1 MCCPKSPGPSL
12 QTIKINPMNKETEI
26 SPVESLLD
34 KYRPTHGSYLPIL
47 VILLL
52 VSTFSW
58 MFVSELDEVAVA
70 TGQVV
75 PQGQVKLIQHL
86 EGGIVTEI
94 LAKEGQKVGK
104 GERLMQLRLG
114 ADRVRSSEI
123 ELQAAGLV
131 IKRDRLQAELDK
143 QRFSLPENVD
153 AKIRKIFQKEIL
165 TFDNRKRQVNGSI
178 KILEANARQKIL
190 EIKELESRIKGR
202 ETSLKL
208 ALKRLQIAESLE
220 KDNLSTKMEVLDLE
234 NVYGQLKS
242 EIAELQTSLQRAK
255 EAHNEARQRAK
266 ALTLDF
272 NREVSEELG
281 RVEIALAQTE
291 EQLKTASELVN
302 QTALYSPIE
311 GIVKN
316 LRQHTIGGVVQ
327 PGEAIMEIVP
337 AQDTLVIEAKLSPID
352 VGYVRVGQKADV
364 KILTYDFLRY
374 GSLPGLVKNVA
385 ADTST
390 DFRGDPYFR
399 VEIETER
406 NYLGNDVGSLPIT
419 PGMQAEINI
428 KTGTRSLF
436 NFLLSPVLKTWHAA
450 LRER

>member
-1 MCCPKSPGPSL
+1 
-12 QTIKINPMNKETEI
+12 MNKETKI

-34 KYRPTHGSYLPIL
+34 KYSPKHGSHLPIL
-47 VILLL
+47 VILILM
-52 VSTFSW
+52 STFSW

-123 ELQAAGLV
+123 ELQAASLV

-143 QRFSLPENVD
+143 QPFSLPENVD
-153 AKIRKIFQKEIL
+153 VKIRKIFQKEIL

-202 ETSLKL
+202 KTSLEF
-208 ALKRLQIAESLE
+208 ALKRLQISKSLE
-220 KDNLSTKMEVLDLE
+220 KDNLTTKMEVLDLE
-234 NVYGQLKS
+234 NEYGQLKS

-255 EAHNEARQRAK
+255 EAHTEARQRATS
-266 ALTLDF
+266 LTLDF

-291 EQLKTASELVN
+291 EQLKTASELVD

-327 PGEAIMEIVP
+327 PGEAIMEVVP
-337 AQDTLVIEAKLSPID
+337 AQDTLVVETKLSPID

-390 DFRGDPYFR
+390 DLRGDPYFR

-406 NYLGNDVGSLPIT
+406 NYLGKDLGSLPIT

-428 KTGTRSLF
+428 KTGTRSVF
-436 NFLLSPVLKTWHAA
+436 NFLISPVFKTWHAA
-450 LRER
+450 FKER

>member
-1 MCCPKSPGPSL
+1 
-12 QTIKINPMNKETEI
+12 MNKETEN

-123 ELQAAGLV
+123 ELQAAGLI

-143 QRFSLPENVD
+143 QRFSLPDNVD

-220 KDNLSTKMEVLDLE
+220 KANLSTKMEVLDLE
-234 NVYGQLKS
+234 NEYAQLKS
-242 EIAELQTSLQRAK
+242 EISELQTSLQRAK
-255 EAHNEARQRAK
+255 EAHTEARQRATS
-266 ALTLDF
+266 LTLDF

-281 RVEIALAQTE
+281 RVETALAQTE
-291 EQLKTASELVN
+291 EQLRTASELVN

-327 PGEAIMEIVP
+327 PGEAIMEVVP
-337 AQDTLVIEAKLSPID
+337 ARDTLVVETKLSPID

-390 DFRGDPYFR
+390 DLSGDPYFR

-406 NYLGNDVGSLPIT
+406 NYLGKDPGSLPIT

-428 KTGTRSLF
+428 KTGTRSVF
-436 NFLLSPVLKTWHAA
+436 NFLISPVLKTWHAA
-450 LRER
+450 FKER

>member
-1 MCCPKSPGPSL
+1 
-12 QTIKINPMNKETEI
+12 MNKETEN

-123 ELQAAGLV
+123 ELQAAGLE

-143 QRFSLPENVD
+143 QRFSLPKNVD

-220 KDNLSTKMEVLDLE
+220 KANLSTKMEVLDLE
-234 NVYGQLKS
+234 NEYAQLKS
-242 EIAELQTSLQRAK
+242 EILELQTSLQRAK
-255 EAHNEARQRAK
+255 EAHTEARQRATS
-266 ALTLDF
+266 LTLDF

-281 RVEIALAQTE
+281 RVETALAQTE
-291 EQLKTASELVN
+291 EQLRTASELVN

-327 PGEAIMEIVP
+327 PGEAIMEVVP
-337 AQDTLVIEAKLSPID
+337 ARDTLVVETKLSPID

-390 DFRGDPYFR
+390 DLSGDPYFR

-406 NYLGNDVGSLPIT
+406 NYLGKDPGSLPIT

-428 KTGTRSLF
+428 KTGTRSVF
-436 NFLLSPVLKTWHAA
+436 NFLISPVLKTWHAA
-450 LRER
+450 FKER

>member
-1 MCCPKSPGPSL
+1 
-12 QTIKINPMNKETEI
+12 MNKETEN

-123 ELQAAGLV
+123 ELQAAGLE

-143 QRFSLPENVD
+143 QRFSLPKNVD

-220 KDNLSTKMEVLDLE
+220 KANLSTKMEVLDLE
-234 NVYGQLKS
+234 NEYAQLKS
-242 EIAELQTSLQRAK
+242 EISELQTSLQRAK
-255 EAHNEARQRAK
+255 EAHTEARQRATS
-266 ALTLDF
+266 LTLDF

-327 PGEAIMEIVP
+327 PGEAIMEVVP
-337 AQDTLVIEAKLSPID
+337 AQDTLVIETKLSPID
-352 VGYVRVGQKADV
+352 VGYVRVGQNADV

-385 ADTST
+385 ADIST
-390 DFRGDPYFR
+390 DLRGDPYFR

-406 NYLGNDVGSLPIT
+406 NYLGKDSGSLPIT

-428 KTGTRSLF
+428 KTGTRSVF
-436 NFLLSPVLKTWHAA
+436 NFLISPVLKTWHAA
-450 LRER
+450 FKER

>member
-1 MCCPKSPGPSL
+1 MCCPKSRGPSL
-12 QTIKINPMNKETEI
+12 KIIEINPMNKETKI

-34 KYRPTHGSYLPIL
+34 KYSPKHGSHLPIL
-47 VILLL
+47 VILILM
-52 VSTFSW
+52 STFSW

-123 ELQAAGLV
+123 ELQAARLV

-143 QRFSLPENVD
+143 QPFSLPENVD
-153 AKIRKIFQKEIL
+153 VKIRKIFQKEIL

-202 ETSLKL
+202 KTSLEF
-208 ALKRLQIAESLE
+208 ALKRLQISKSLE
-220 KDNLSTKMEVLDLE
+220 KDNLTTKMEVLDLE
-234 NVYGQLKS
+234 NEYGQLKS

-255 EAHNEARQRAK
+255 EAHTEARQRATS
-266 ALTLDF
+266 LTLDF

-291 EQLKTASELVN
+291 EQLKTASELVD

-327 PGEAIMEIVP
+327 PGEAIMEVVP
-337 AQDTLVIEAKLSPID
+337 AQDTLVVETKLSPID

-390 DFRGDPYFR
+390 DLRGDPYFR

-406 NYLGNDVGSLPIT
+406 NYLGKDLGSLPIT

-428 KTGTRSLF
+428 KTGTRSVF
-436 NFLLSPVLKTWHAA
+436 NFLISPVFKTWHAA
-450 LRER
+450 FKER

>member
-1 MCCPKSPGPSL
+1 MS
-12 QTIKINPMNKETEI
+12 KETEN

-123 ELQAAGLV
+123 ELQAAGLE

-143 QRFSLPENVD
+143 QRFSLPKNVD

-220 KDNLSTKMEVLDLE
+220 KANLSTKMEVLDLE
-234 NVYGQLKS
+234 NEYAQLKS
-242 EIAELQTSLQRAK
+242 EISELRTSLQRAK
-255 EAHNEARQRAK
+255 EAHTEARQRSTS
-266 ALTLDF
+266 LTLDF

-281 RVEIALAQTE
+281 RVETALAQTE
-291 EQLKTASELVN
+291 EQLRTASELVN

-327 PGEAIMEIVP
+327 PGEAIMEVVP
-337 AQDTLVIEAKLSPID
+337 ARDTLVVETKLSPID

-390 DFRGDPYFR
+390 DLSGDPYFR

-406 NYLGNDVGSLPIT
+406 NYLGKDPGSLPIT

-428 KTGTRSLF
+428 KTGTRSVF
-436 NFLLSPVLKTWHAA
+436 NFLISPVLKTWHAA
-450 LRER
+450 FKER

>member
-1 MCCPKSPGPSL
+1 
-12 QTIKINPMNKETEI
+12 MNKETEN

-123 ELQAAGLV
+123 ELQAAGLE

-143 QRFSLPENVD
+143 QRFSLPKNVD

-220 KDNLSTKMEVLDLE
+220 KANLSTKMEVLDLE
-234 NVYGQLKS
+234 NEYAQLKS
-242 EIAELQTSLQRAK
+242 EISELQTSLQRAK
-255 EAHNEARQRAK
+255 EAHTEARQRATS
-266 ALTLDF
+266 LTLDF

-281 RVEIALAQTE
+281 RVETALAQTE
-291 EQLKTASELVN
+291 EQLRTASELVN

-327 PGEAIMEIVP
+327 PGEAIMEVVP
-337 AQDTLVIEAKLSPID
+337 ARDTLVVETKLSPID

-390 DFRGDPYFR
+390 DLSGDPYFR

-406 NYLGNDVGSLPIT
+406 NYLGKDPGSLPIT

-428 KTGTRSLF
+428 KTGTRSVF
-436 NFLLSPVLKTWHAA
+436 NFLISPVLKTWHAA
-450 LRER
+450 FKER

>member
-1 MCCPKSPGPSL
+1 
-12 QTIKINPMNKETEI
+12 MNKETKI

-34 KYRPTHGSYLPIL
+34 KYRPKHSSYLSIL

-70 TGQVV
+70 TGEVV

-94 LAKEGQKVGK
+94 LAREGQKVAK
-104 GERLMQLRLG
+104 GQRLMQLRLG

-143 QRFSLPENVD
+143 QRFSLPRNVD

-165 TFDNRKRQVNGSI
+165 AFENRKQQVNGSI
-178 KILEANARQKIL
+178 RILEANARQKIL
-190 EIKELESRIKGR
+190 EKKELESRIKGR
-202 ETSLKL
+202 KNSLEF
-208 ALKRLQIAESLE
+208 ALKRLQISKGLE
-220 KDNLSTKMEVLDLE
+220 KDNLATKMEVLDLE
-234 NVYGQLKS
+234 NEYEQLKS
-242 EIAELQTSLQRAK
+242 EIAELQTSLQKAR
-255 EAHNEARQRAK
+255 EAHTEARQRAA

-281 RVEIALAQTE
+281 RVEIALAQTR

-327 PGEAIMEIVP
+327 PGEAIMEVVP
-337 AQDTLVIEAKLSPID
+337 ALDTLVIETKLSPID

-399 VEIETER
+399 VEIETEK
-406 NYLGNDVGSLPIT
+406 NYLGKDIGSLPIT

-428 KTGTRSLF
+428 KTGTRSIF
-436 NFLLSPVLKTWHAA
+436 NFLTSPVLKTWHAA
-450 LRER
+450 FRER

>member
-1 MCCPKSPGPSL
+1 
-12 QTIKINPMNKETEI
+12 MNKETEN

-34 KYRPTHGSYLPIL
+34 KYCPTHGSYLPIL

-123 ELQAAGLV
+123 ELQAAGLE

-143 QRFSLPENVD
+143 QRFSLPKNVD

-220 KDNLSTKMEVLDLE
+220 KANLSTKMEVLDLE
-234 NVYGQLKS
+234 NEYAQLKS
-242 EIAELQTSLQRAK
+242 EISELQTSLQRAK
-255 EAHNEARQRAK
+255 EAHTEARQRATS
-266 ALTLDF
+266 LTLDF

-327 PGEAIMEIVP
+327 PGEAIMEVVP
-337 AQDTLVIEAKLSPID
+337 AQDTLVIETKLSPID
-352 VGYVRVGQKADV
+352 VGYVRVGQNADV

-385 ADTST
+385 ADIST
-390 DFRGDPYFR
+390 DLRGDPYFR

-406 NYLGNDVGSLPIT
+406 NYLGKDPGSLPIT

-428 KTGTRSLF
+428 KTGTRSVF
-436 NFLLSPVLKTWHAA
+436 NFLISPVLKTWHAA
-450 LRER
+450 FKER

>member
-1 MCCPKSPGPSL
+1 MCCPKSLGPSL
-12 QTIKINPMNKETEI
+12 QTIKINPMSKETEN

-123 ELQAAGLV
+123 ELQAAGLE

-143 QRFSLPENVD
+143 QRFSLPKNVD

-234 NVYGQLKS
+234 NEYAQLKS
-242 EIAELQTSLQRAK
+242 EISELQTSLQRAK
-255 EAHNEARQRAK
+255 EAHTEARQRATS
-266 ALTLDF
+266 LTLDF

-281 RVEIALAQTE
+281 RVETALAQTE
-291 EQLKTASELVN
+291 EQLRTASELVN

-327 PGEAIMEIVP
+327 PGEAIMEVVP
-337 AQDTLVIEAKLSPID
+337 ARDTLVVETKLSPID

-390 DFRGDPYFR
+390 DLSGDPYFR

-406 NYLGNDVGSLPIT
+406 NYLGKDPGSLPIT

-428 KTGTRSLF
+428 KTGTRSVF
-436 NFLLSPVLKTWHAA
+436 NFLISPVLKTWHAA
-450 LRER
+450 FKER

>member
-1 MCCPKSPGPSL
+1 MCCPKSLGPSL
-12 QTIKINPMNKETEI
+12 QTIKINPMSKETEN

-123 ELQAAGLV
+123 ELQAAGLE

-234 NVYGQLKS
+234 NEYAQLKS
-242 EIAELQTSLQRAK
+242 EISELQTSLQRAK
-255 EAHNEARQRAK
+255 EAHTEARQRATS
-266 ALTLDF
+266 LTLDF

-281 RVEIALAQTE
+281 RVETALAQTE
-291 EQLKTASELVN
+291 EQLRTASELVN

-327 PGEAIMEIVP
+327 PGEAIMEVVP
-337 AQDTLVIEAKLSPID
+337 ARDTLVVETKLSPID
-352 VGYVRVGQKADV
+352 VGYVRVGQRADV

-390 DFRGDPYFR
+390 DLSGDPYFR

-406 NYLGNDVGSLPIT
+406 NYLGKDPGSLPIT

-428 KTGTRSLF
+428 KTGTRSVF
-436 NFLLSPVLKTWHAA
+436 NFLISPVLKTWHAA
-450 LRER
+450 FKER

>member
-1 MCCPKSPGPSL
+1 MCCPKSLGPSL

-52 VSTFSW
+52 VSTVSW

-75 PQGQVKLIQHL
+75 PRGQVKLIQHL

-123 ELQAAGLV
+123 ELQAAGLE

-143 QRFSLPENVD
+143 QRFSLPKNVD

-220 KDNLSTKMEVLDLE
+220 KANLSTKMEVLDLE
-234 NVYGQLKS
+234 NEYAQLKS
-242 EIAELQTSLQRAK
+242 EISELQTSLQRAK
-255 EAHNEARQRAK
+255 EAHTEARQRATS
-266 ALTLDF
+266 LTLDF

-281 RVEIALAQTE
+281 RVETALAQTE
-291 EQLKTASELVN
+291 EQLRTASELVN

-327 PGEAIMEIVP
+327 PGEAIMEVVP
-337 AQDTLVIEAKLSPID
+337 ARDTLVVETKLSPID

-390 DFRGDPYFR
+390 DLSGDPYFR

-406 NYLGNDVGSLPIT
+406 NYLGKDPGSLPIT

-428 KTGTRSLF
+428 KTGTRSVF
-436 NFLLSPVLKTWHAA
+436 NFLISPVLKTWHAA
-450 LRER
+450 FKER

>member
-1 MCCPKSPGPSL
+1 MCCPKSLGPSL
-12 QTIKINPMNKETEI
+12 QTIKINPMSKETEN

-123 ELQAAGLV
+123 ELQAAGLE

-143 QRFSLPENVD
+143 QRFSLPKNVD

-220 KDNLSTKMEVLDLE
+220 KANLSTKMEVLDLE
-234 NVYGQLKS
+234 NEYAQLKS
-242 EIAELQTSLQRAK
+242 EISELQTSLQRAK
-255 EAHNEARQRAK
+255 EAHTEARQRATS
-266 ALTLDF
+266 LTLDF

-281 RVEIALAQTE
+281 RVETALAQTE
-291 EQLKTASELVN
+291 EQLRTASELVN

-327 PGEAIMEIVP
+327 PGEAIMEVVP
-337 AQDTLVIEAKLSPID
+337 ARDTLVVETKLSPID

-390 DFRGDPYFR
+390 DLSGDPYFR

-406 NYLGNDVGSLPIT
+406 NYLGKDPGSLPIT

-428 KTGTRSLF
+428 KTGTRSVF
-436 NFLLSPVLKTWHAA
+436 NFLISPVLKTWHAA
-450 LRER
+450 FKER

>member
-1 MCCPKSPGPSL
+1 MCCPKSRGPSL
-12 QTIKINPMNKETEI
+12 KIIEINPMNKETKI

-34 KYRPTHGSYLPIL
+34 KYSPKHGSHLPIL
-47 VILLL
+47 VILILM
-52 VSTFSW
+52 STFSW

-123 ELQAAGLV
+123 ELQAASLV

-143 QRFSLPENVD
+143 QPFSLPENVD
-153 AKIRKIFQKEIL
+153 VKIRKIFQKEIL

-202 ETSLKL
+202 KTSLEF
-208 ALKRLQIAESLE
+208 ALKRLQISKSLE
-220 KDNLSTKMEVLDLE
+220 KDNLTTKMEVLDLE
-234 NVYGQLKS
+234 NEYGQLKS

-255 EAHNEARQRAK
+255 EAHTEARQRATS
-266 ALTLDF
+266 LTLDF

-291 EQLKTASELVN
+291 EQLKTASELVD

-327 PGEAIMEIVP
+327 PGEAIMEVVP
-337 AQDTLVIEAKLSPID
+337 AQDTLVVETKLSPID

-364 KILTYDFLRY
+364 KILTYDFRRY

-390 DFRGDPYFR
+390 DLRGDPYFR

-406 NYLGNDVGSLPIT
+406 NYLGKDLGSLPIT

-428 KTGTRSLF
+428 KTGTRSVF
-436 NFLLSPVLKTWHAA
+436 NFLISPVFKTWHAA
-450 LRER
+450 FKER

>member
-1 MCCPKSPGPSL
+1 MCCPKSRGPSL
-12 QTIKINPMNKETEI
+12 KIIEINPMNKETKI

-34 KYRPTHGSYLPIL
+34 KYSPKHGSHLPIL
-47 VILLL
+47 VILILM
-52 VSTFSW
+52 STFSW

-70 TGQVV
+70 SGQVV

-123 ELQAAGLV
+123 ELQAASLV

-143 QRFSLPENVD
+143 QPFSLPENVD
-153 AKIRKIFQKEIL
+153 VKIRKIFQKEIL

-202 ETSLKL
+202 KTSLEF
-208 ALKRLQIAESLE
+208 ALKRLQISKSLE
-220 KDNLSTKMEVLDLE
+220 KDNLTTKMEVLDLE
-234 NVYGQLKS
+234 NEYGQLKS

-255 EAHNEARQRAK
+255 EAHTEARQRATS
-266 ALTLDF
+266 LTLDF

-291 EQLKTASELVN
+291 EQLKTASELVD

-327 PGEAIMEIVP
+327 PGEAIMEVVP
-337 AQDTLVIEAKLSPID
+337 AQDTLVVETKLSPID

-390 DFRGDPYFR
+390 DLRGDPYFR

-406 NYLGNDVGSLPIT
+406 NYLGKDLGSLPIT

-428 KTGTRSLF
+428 KTGTRSVF
-436 NFLLSPVLKTWHAA
+436 NFLISPVFKTWHAA
-450 LRER
+450 FKER

>member
-1 MCCPKSPGPSL
+1 
-12 QTIKINPMNKETEI
+12 MNEETKI

-34 KYRPTHGSYLPIL
+34 KYRPKHSSYLSIL

-70 TGQVV
+70 TGEVV

-94 LAKEGQKVGK
+94 LAREGQKVAK
-104 GERLMQLRLG
+104 GQRLMQLRLG

-143 QRFSLPENVD
+143 QRFSLPKNVD

-165 TFDNRKRQVNGSI
+165 AFENRKQQVNGSI
-178 KILEANARQKIL
+178 RILEANARQKIL
-190 EIKELESRIKGR
+190 EKKELESRIKGR
-202 ETSLKL
+202 KNSLEF
-208 ALKRLQIAESLE
+208 AFKRLQISKGLE
-220 KDNLSTKMEVLDLE
+220 KDNLATKMEVLDLE
-234 NVYGQLKS
+234 NEYEQLKS
-242 EIAELQTSLQRAK
+242 EIAELQTSLQKAR
-255 EAHNEARQRAK
+255 EAHTEARQRAT

-281 RVEIALAQTE
+281 RVEIALAQTR

-327 PGEAIMEIVP
+327 PGETVMEVVP
-337 AQDTLVIEAKLSPID
+337 ALDTLVIETKLSPID

-399 VEIETER
+399 VEIETEK
-406 NYLGNDVGSLPIT
+406 NYLGKVIGSLPIT

-428 KTGTRSLF
+428 KTGTRSVF
-436 NFLLSPVLKTWHAA
+436 NFLTSPVLKTWHAA
-450 LRER
+450 FRER

>member
-1 MCCPKSPGPSL
+1 
-12 QTIKINPMNKETEI
+12 MNKETEN

-123 ELQAAGLV
+123 ELQAAGLE

-143 QRFSLPENVD
+143 QRFSLPKNVD

-220 KDNLSTKMEVLDLE
+220 KANLSTKMEVLDLE
-234 NVYGQLKS
+234 NEYAQLKS

-255 EAHNEARQRAK
+255 EAHTEARQRATS
-266 ALTLDF
+266 LTLDF

-327 PGEAIMEIVP
+327 PGEAIMEVVP
-337 AQDTLVIEAKLSPID
+337 AQDTLVIETKLSPID
-352 VGYVRVGQKADV
+352 VGYVRVGQNADV

-390 DFRGDPYFR
+390 DLRGDPYFR

-406 NYLGNDVGSLPIT
+406 NYLGKDSGSLPIT

-428 KTGTRSLF
+428 KTGTRSVF
-436 NFLLSPVLKTWHAA
+436 NFLISPVLKTWHAA
-450 LRER
+450 FKER

>member
-1 MCCPKSPGPSL
+1 
-12 QTIKINPMNKETEI
+12 
-26 SPVESLLD
+26 
-34 KYRPTHGSYLPIL
+34 
-47 VILLL
+47 
-52 VSTFSW
+52 
-58 MFVSELDEVAVA
+58 
-70 TGQVV
+70 
-75 PQGQVKLIQHL
+75 LIQHL

-123 ELQAAGLV
+123 ELQAAGLE

-143 QRFSLPENVD
+143 QRFSLPKNVD

-220 KDNLSTKMEVLDLE
+220 KANLSTKMEVLDLE
-234 NVYGQLKS
+234 NEYAQLKS
-242 EIAELQTSLQRAK
+242 EISELQTSLQRAK
-255 EAHNEARQRAK
+255 EAHTEARQRATS
-266 ALTLDF
+266 LTLDF

-281 RVEIALAQTE
+281 RVETALAQTE
-291 EQLKTASELVN
+291 EQLRTASELVN

-327 PGEAIMEIVP
+327 PGEAIMEVVP
-337 AQDTLVIEAKLSPID
+337 ARDTLVVETKLSPID
-352 VGYVRVGQKADV
+352 VGYVRVGQRADV

-390 DFRGDPYFR
+390 DLSGDPYFR

-406 NYLGNDVGSLPIT
+406 NYLGKDPGSLPIT

-428 KTGTRSLF
+428 KTGTRSVF
-436 NFLLSPVLKTWHAA
+436 NFLISPVLKTWHAA
-450 LRER
+450 FKER

>member
-1 MCCPKSPGPSL
+1 MCCPKSLGPSL
-12 QTIKINPMNKETEI
+12 QTIKINPMSKETEN

-123 ELQAAGLV
+123 ELQAAGLI

-143 QRFSLPENVD
+143 QRFSLPKNVD

-234 NVYGQLKS
+234 NEYAQLKS
-242 EIAELQTSLQRAK
+242 EISELQTSLQRAK
-255 EAHNEARQRAK
+255 EAHTEARQRATS
-266 ALTLDF
+266 LTLDF

-281 RVEIALAQTE
+281 RVETALAQTE
-291 EQLKTASELVN
+291 EQLRTASELVN

-327 PGEAIMEIVP
+327 PGEAIMEVVP
-337 AQDTLVIEAKLSPID
+337 ARDTLVVETKLSPID

-390 DFRGDPYFR
+390 DLSGDPYFR

-406 NYLGNDVGSLPIT
+406 NYLGKDPGSLPIT

-428 KTGTRSLF
+428 KTGTRSVF
-436 NFLLSPVLKTWHAA
+436 NFLISPVLKTWHAA
-450 LRER
+450 FKER